1 MTWLRET
8 ALRLVMLFRKER
20 LEQQL
25 EEELTA
31 HLEMLTEEKVRQG
44 MSPEEARCAARREFG
59 GVEQTKEHYR
69 DQRGW
74 PMLET
79 LLQDLRYGLR
89 QLRRNPGFT
98 AVAVLTLAL
107 GIGAN
112 TAVFS
117 LLDAV
122 MLRELPVQNPEQ
134 IVVFGEG
141 RARGS
146 TDDFASTRAY
156 SYPFYREMRQ
166 KNQVFS
172 DVSALLSVL
181 FGGMHGAIDGSGN
194 LEPMNVQLVSG
205 TYFST
210 LGVKPV
216 LGRAFT
222 EAEDEPA
229 GGHPVA
235 VASYSWWKRRFGR
248 DPSIVGKTVSL
259 GSTVYTIIGVGPS
272 EFFGTMV
279 GESPDLWIPLSMEK
293 QVSPGWNGLD
303 DKWFESLEILAR
315 VKPGVTVGQAEAN
328 VNLLAR
334 QIWQDY
340 AGPVLTREQQQHL
353 ERTHIELTPAARGL
367 SELRFEFSL
376 PLQILMMLVG
386 LVLLIAC
393 ANIANLLLAR
403 ATARQREIAVR
414 MAIGAARARLIRQ
427 MLTESLLMASFGGA
441 LGVLFASWASH
452 ALLAMVSAGPEPLP
466 LSVDPDTRL
475 LAFTFLVSLV
485 TAILFGTAPALR
497 ATKVDLTPAL
507 KEGRGGFS
515 TGGRTRLAKGLVV
528 SQVALSLVLLIGA
541 ALFLRTLV
549 KLATVDTGFN
559 QGNVLLFGIDPVDVG
574 YKLDSRLVNLYQQ
587 IEQRVSEQ
595 PGVRSASVSHYTFN
609 QGESSTGVVVE
620 GSGPQAQNTPNVSH
634 NVVGPGYFATMGIP
648 LLVGRVFGL
657 QDTGASPKVA
667 VINETMAREFF
678 PGGTPIGRRF
688 RMEDDAGHSSDF
700 EVVGVVKDAKYVSL
714 RESPQPAA
722 YYPYA
727 QNIGPYYYDFE
738 VRYVGDPRA
747 IISEVRQAVAE
758 VDRRLPL
765 SYQNTLAE
773 QVDRSITDQHLVA
786 RLSTFF
792 GLLAVF
798 LACIGIYGLMSY
810 DVSRRRNEIGVRMA
824 LGAGHSKVLWMV
836 MRDSLILV
844 GLGLLVGL
852 PVALAAEGLASKMLF
867 GLKPTDPLSIVGA
880 AILLLALAALAGYLP
895 ARAAT
900 AVDPMAALRNE

>member
-1 MTWLRET
+1 
-8 ALRLVMLFRKER
+8 MLD
-20 LEQQL
+20 
-25 EEELTA
+25 EELSA
-31 HLEMLTEEKVRQG
+31 HLEMLVEEHVRKG
-44 MSPEEARCAARREFG
+44 MSAKEARYAARRQFG
-59 GVEQTKEHYR
+59 GVEQTKEDYR

-117 LLDAV
+117 LLNAV
-122 MLRELPVQNPEQ
+122 MLRELPVQNPGQ

-146 TDDFASTRAY
+146 TDDFACTRAY
-156 SYPFYREMRQ
+156 SYPFYCEIRQ

-181 FGGMHGAIDGSGN
+181 FAGMHGAIDGSGN

-235 VASYSWWKRRFGR
+235 VASYTWWKRRFGR
-248 DPSIVGKTVSL
+248 DPSVVGKTVSL
-259 GSTVYTIIGVGPS
+259 GATVYTIVGVTPP

-315 VKPGVTVGQAEAN
+315 LKPGVTAGHAEAN

-334 QIWQDY
+334 QVWQEY
-340 AGPVLTREQQQHL
+340 AGPVLTREQEQQL
-353 ERTHIELTPAARGL
+353 ERAHIKLTPAARGL

-376 PLQILMMLVG
+376 PLQILMMVVG

-403 ATARQREIAVR
+403 ATARQREIALR
-414 MAIGAARARLIRQ
+414 MAIGAARSRLIRQ
-427 MLTESLLMASFGGA
+427 MLTESLLMASLGGA

-452 ALLAMVSAGPEPLP
+452 VLLAMVSAGPEPLP
-466 LSVDPDTRL
+466 LNVAPDTRL
-475 LAFTFLVSLV
+475 LAFTFVVSLV
-485 TAILFGTAPALR
+485 TAILFGAAPALR
-497 ATKVDLTPAL
+497 ATKVELTPAL

-515 TGGRTRLAKGLVV
+515 IVGRTGLAKALIV

-541 ALFLRTLV
+541 GLFLRTLV
-549 KLATVDTGFN
+549 KLAKVDTGFKKE
-559 QGNVLLFGIDPVDVG
+559 NVLLFGIDPVDAG

-587 IEQRVSEQ
+587 IEQRVGAQ

-609 QGESSTGVVVE
+609 EGEDGTGVAVE
-620 GSGPQAQNTPNVSH
+620 GSGPQAENPPNVNH

-648 LLVGRVFGL
+648 LLVGRVIGP
-657 QDTGASPKVA
+657 QDTASSPKVA
-667 VINETMAREFF
+667 VINETMAKEFF
-678 PGGTPIGRRF
+678 PGGSPIGRRF
-688 RMEDDAGHSSDF
+688 GMEDVARHRSDF

-714 RESPQPAA
+714 RERPQPAA

-758 VDRRLPL
+758 VDRRLPI

-773 QVDRSITDQHLVA
+773 QVDRSIADQHLVA
-786 RLSTFF
+786 QLSAFF

-824 LGAGHSKVLWMV
+824 LGAGYSKVLWMV
-836 MRDSLILV
+836 MRESLILV

-867 GLKPTDPLSIVGA
+867 GLKPTDPLSVVGA

-900 AVDPMAALRNE
+900 QVDPMAALRNE